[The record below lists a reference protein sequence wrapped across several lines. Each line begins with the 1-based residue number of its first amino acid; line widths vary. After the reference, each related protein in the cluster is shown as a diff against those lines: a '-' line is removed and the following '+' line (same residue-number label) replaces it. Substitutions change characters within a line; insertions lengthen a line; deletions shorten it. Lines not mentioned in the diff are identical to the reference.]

1 MVDVKETLSS
11 KVVTKKESKEDED
24 LTERKRHEKLE
35 SGTGKKKRS
44 KYSPNNLKYSQCHK
58 EIHFKKDCCERKN
71 KYKDLNEK
79 SGDTDTTI
87 ASKV

>member
-1 MVDVKETLSS
+1 MVDVKEILSS
-11 KVVTKKESKEDED
+11 KVVTKKKSKEEED
-24 LTERKRHEKLE
+24 LTVRRRHEKLE
-35 SGTGKKKRS
+35 SGKGKKKRS
-44 KYSPNNLKYSQCHK
+44 KYRPKNLKYSQCDK
-58 EIHFKKDCCERKN
+58 ESHFKKDCCERKN